1 MTTYRAN
8 GADFIAADDMIVRWL
23 NQGNPAFEPST
34 TKWMFDRLAERRG
47 LYVDVGA
54 STGWFAIPVALT
66 NREVV
71 AVECNSRSFAR
82 LLENA
87 EINHVRLEAH
97 RVAASDHQGQATFH
111 FNPRLPLTSGGSL
124 IASAGARR
132 AAETVNTDTLDNLVG
147 DRQVAFLKVD
157 VEGYEMAVL
166 RGAETVIN
174 RERPFMVLEANTDAH
189 FDALDRWLKD
199 HSYTWKQADTRN
211 MLCSPSS

>member
-23 NQGNPAFEPST
+23 GQGNPAFEPST

-47 LYVDVGA
+47 IYVDAGA

-71 AVECNSRSFAR
+71 AVECNSRVFAR

-87 EINHVRLEAH
+87 ELNKIKIEAH
-97 RVAASDHQGQATFH
+97 RLAASDARGTATFH

-124 IASAGARR
+124 IAHSGARR
-132 AAETVNTDTLDNLVG
+132 AAETVETDTLDSIVG
-147 DRQVAFLKVD
+147 DRPVALLKVD
-157 VEGYEMAVL
+157 VEGYELAVL
-166 RGAETVIN
+166 RGAEKFIM
-174 RERPFMVLEANTDAH
+174 RDRPFMVLEANTDYH
-189 FDALDRWLKD
+189 FDVLDRWLKAHD
-199 HSYTWKQADTRN
+199 YTWQRADTRN